1 MNDLQIRNAIK
12 EQEFKNHYNDPD
24 TRIIDELG
32 VCLGESIVDIAV
44 INGSL
49 SGYEIKSDVD
59 TLRRLP
65 RQIENY
71 NKVFDYMSIVTSQKY
86 APIINDYIPDWWGII
101 EVEDNAGAV
110 IVTEK
115 RKPIQNK
122 QVELF
127 YLVQLLW
134 KDELIKIIDSYNLNK
149 SKKNKSKR
157 EIWTYLTEVIDNN
170 MLKDIVRQYIKQR
183 TKWREF

>member
-32 VCLGESIVDIAV
+32 ICQGESIVDIAV
-44 INGSL
+44 VNGSL

-59 TLRRLP
+59 TLKRLP
-65 RQIENY
+65 KQIENY

-86 APIINDYIPDWWGII
+86 APIINDHIPDWWGII
-101 EVEDNAGAV
+101 EVENSNGIAV
-110 IVTEK
+110 VIER
-115 RKPIQNK
+115 RKPIQNTK
-122 QVELF
+122 IDLF
-127 YLVQLLW
+127 YLVQMLW
-134 KDELIKIIDSYNLNK
+134 KDELVEIIDSYSLNK

-157 EIWTYLTEVIDNN
+157 EIWTYLVDNIDYNT
-170 MLKDIVRQYIKQR
+170 LKNIVRQYLKRR
-183 TKWREF
+183 TNWREF